1 MANIKTYNDR
11 GAYNA
16 SEKPTTATEVGLI
29 KSENAVV
36 YDGINVQTL
45 EPEFGDAVY
54 KDLDGNKV
62 AFKANGLTP
71 SLLSDL
77 TYVGVFIGYYK
88 DGRWKVFMG
97 NYSSLPSYKYA
108 DVVQFS
114 ITAITATNITFFLK
128 MAGDYAN
135 FVQID
140 VALTAAEINATSAS
154 EINAALEAAGN
165 TGNVGYGKHK
175 YWAYLA
181 DANGNPVE
189 SGGTQIIIQ
198 CDNWFDYRQYQCN
211 DSTHA
216 LVGCAM
222 TLTVWGDMPVSST
235 LWRNNGVSSSFAG
248 LEFEGFRDYYATN
261 GTTPTADI
269 PLVSTTIV
277 NKTSFESSAYCA
289 LIRSTYKTY
298 DTYMRS
304 HMIKWP
310 QKYGV
315 FALPDGEYLTKKYG
329 GLTAVAKDGS
339 TKAKFPALNWALTQG
354 GYLWDVNDGVAIM
367 DDDNLS
373 AINATQQKVGKVQLA
388 KNSYRWF
395 AQRYSVYYAWYCGGT
410 SRPLNNASVYCGFQ
424 VGAVTLLK

>member
-45 EPEFGDAVY
+45 EPELGDAVY
-54 KDLDGNKV
+54 KDADGNKV
-62 AFKANGLTP
+62 AFKSDGFTP

-140 VALTAAEINATSAS
+140 VSLTSAEINATSAS

-165 TGNVGYGKHK
+165 TGNVGYDKHK

-181 DANGNPVE
+181 DANGNPAE
-189 SGGTQIIIQ
+189 SGGTQIIVQ

-211 DSTHA
+211 DGSHA
-216 LVGCAM
+216 LVGCVM
-222 TLTVWGDMPVSST
+222 TLTVWGDMPVSGA
-235 LWRNNGVSSSFAG
+235 LWRNNGVSSYYGG

-261 GTTPTADI
+261 GATPTADI
-269 PLVSTTIV
+269 PLVSDKIV
-277 NKTSFESSAYCA
+277 NKTSFEGSEYCA
-289 LIRSTYKTY
+289 LLRSKYKNY

-304 HMIKWP
+304 HMVRYP

-329 GLTAVAKDGS
+329 GLTATIKTGT

-354 GYLWDVNDGVAIM
+354 GYLWDVHDGVVIM
-367 DDDNLS
+367 DDDNLA

-388 KNSYRWF
+388 KNSTRWF
-395 AQRYSVYYAWYCGGT
+395 AGRYNATNAWLFDGTYRSLYYTYVRYT
-410 SRPLNNASVYCGFQ
+410 FQ
-424 VGAVTLLK
+424 VGAVSLL

>member
-16 SEKPTTATEVGLI
+16 SERPTAATEVGLI

-88 DGRWKVFMG
+88 DGRWKVLMG

-108 DVVQFS
+108 DIVQFS

-140 VALTAAEINATSAS
+140 VTLTSAEINATSAS

-165 TGNVGYGKHK
+165 TGNVGYDKHK

-189 SGGTQIIIQ
+189 SGGTQIIVQ
-198 CDNWFDYRQYQCN
+198 CDNWFDYRQYQCS
-211 DSTHA
+211 DGSHA
-216 LVGCAM
+216 LVGCVM
-222 TLTVWGDMPVSST
+222 TFTVWGDMPVSGA
-235 LWRNNGVSSSFAG
+235 LWRNNGVSSYYGG

-261 GTTPTADI
+261 GATPTADI
-269 PLVSTTIV
+269 PLVSDKIV
-277 NKTSFESSAYCA
+277 NKTSFEGSEYCA
-289 LIRSTYKTY
+289 LLRSKYKNY

-304 HMIKWP
+304 HMVRYP

-329 GLTAVAKDGS
+329 GLTATIKTGT
-339 TKAKFPALNWALTQG
+339 TKAKFPALNWAFTQG
-354 GYLWDVNDGVAIM
+354 GYLWDVHDGVAIM
-367 DDDNLS
+367 DDDNLA

-388 KNSYRWF
+388 KNSPLWF
-395 AQRYSVYYAWYCGGT
+395 AQRYDVNYAWLFYGAGRVLSTTSVYSA
-410 SRPLNNASVYCGFQ
+410 LQ
-424 VGAVTLLK
+424 VGAVSLL

>member
-1 MANIKTYNDR
+1 MASIKMYNDR

-16 SEKPTTATEVGLI
+16 SEKPTVATEVGLI
-29 KSENAVV
+29 KTENAVT

-45 EPEFGDAVY
+45 EPELGDAVY
-54 KDLDGNKV
+54 KDADGNKV
-62 AFKANGLTP
+62 AFQADGFTP

-97 NYSSLPSYKYA
+97 NYSSMPSYKYA

-114 ITAITATNITFFLK
+114 ITSITSTSIRFFLK
-128 MAGDYAN
+128 TAGDYAN

-140 VALTAAEINATSAS
+140 VSLTSAEINATSAS
-154 EINAALEAAGN
+154 EINAALNEAGN
-165 TGNVGYGKHK
+165 TGNVGYDKHK

-189 SGGTQIIIQ
+189 SGGTQIIVQ

-222 TLTVWGDMPVSST
+222 TLTVWGDMPVSSA
-235 LWRNNGVSSSFAG
+235 LWRNNGVSTYYAG

-261 GTTPTADI
+261 GTMPTADI
-269 PLVSTTIV
+269 PLVSDKIV
-277 NKTSFESSAYCA
+277 NKTSFDSSAYCA
-289 LIRSTYKTY
+289 LIRSKYKNY

-304 HMIKWP
+304 HMIRYP

-329 GLTAVAKDGS
+329 GLTATIKAGT

-354 GYLWDVNDGVAIM
+354 GYLWDVHDGVAIM
-367 DDDNLS
+367 DDDNLA

-388 KNSYRWF
+388 KSSTRWF
-395 AQRYSVYYAWYCGGT
+395 AERYYVYVAWFFGGT
-410 SRPLNNASVYCGFQ
+410 YRSLYYYYVSNAYQ
-424 VGAVTLLK
+424 VGAVSLL

>member
-1 MANIKTYNDR
+1 MASIKMYNDR

-16 SEKPTTATEVGLI
+16 SEKPTTATEVELI

-45 EPEFGDAVY
+45 EPEVGDAVY
-54 KDLDGNKV
+54 KNLDGNKV
-62 AFKANGLTP
+62 AFKADGLTP

-114 ITAITATNITFFLK
+114 ITAITATNIRFFLK

-140 VALTAAEINATSAS
+140 VTLTSAEINATSAS

-165 TGNVGYGKHK
+165 TGNVGYDKHK

-189 SGGTQIIIQ
+189 SGGTQIIVQ
-198 CDNWFDYRQYQCN
+198 CDNWFEYRQYQCN

-222 TLTVWGDMPVSST
+222 ALTVWGDMPASSV
-235 LWRNNGVSSSFAG
+235 LWRNNGVSTYYAG

-269 PLVSTTIV
+269 PLVSDKIV
-277 NKTSFESSAYCA
+277 NKTSFDSSAYCA
-289 LIRSTYKTY
+289 LIRSKYKNY
-298 DTYMRS
+298 EIYMRS
-304 HMIKWP
+304 HMIRYP

-329 GLTAVAKDGS
+329 GLTVTIKAGT

-354 GYLWDVNDGVAIM
+354 GYLWDVHDGVAIM
-367 DDDNLS
+367 DDDNLA

-388 KNSYRWF
+388 KNSSRCF
-395 AQRYSVYYAWYCGGT
+395 AQRYNVNYAWYFNGT
-410 SRPLNNASVYCGFQ
+410 TRLLNTTSVYSTYQ
-424 VGAVTLLK
+424 VGAVSLL